1 MGGTRLRPVRP
12 RKVKDT
18 KAKGIN
24 VEWTDEG
31 IVLSVRP
38 HGESAAVVTLMTE
51 AHGRHAGL
59 MRGGASARHK
69 GMLQPGNAVRA
80 VWRARLAEQLGS
92 YSLELG
98 ESHAADLF
106 DDPLKLSGLSA
117 ACAVADRA
125 LPEREPHPAVHAGLE
140 ALIQAMR
147 NEALGDLWIAV
158 YVRWE
163 LGLLSALPVTLLMV
177 LAFLAPL
184 VVVAIFSIMPPK
196 VFSLANTP
204 DFSAYAV
211 FFKQGYYKSL
221 LWSLGMALASTVILL
236 VVCWPLAY
244 AMAKIFKRFTLVL
257 TIAIVMSLFVSE
269 NIRLFGWVLTLM
281 KGGLIEGH
289 FRALTGIGF
298 DSPLYGV
305 PIIVFGLVYVYLPFM
320 LFPLAQGIS
329 MVPDDTRQAAYDLGA
344 TRWQVLWQ
352 IEIPLAAP
360 GIVVGSLLSFVLAA
374 GALAESKILGGQA
387 VIAIADDIETA
398 FTFGQNWPL
407 GSALSMILIVIIG
420 TLALFGVSKVDLDA
434 IMGRKR

>member
-1 MGGTRLRPVRP
+1 M
-12 RKVKDT
+12 K
-18 KAKGIN
+18 
-24 VEWTDEG
+24 
-31 IVLSVRP
+31 S
-38 HGESAAVVTLMTE
+38 
-51 AHGRHAGL
+51 
-59 MRGGASARHK
+59 
-69 GMLQPGNAVRA
+69 
-80 VWRARLAEQLGS
+80 
-92 YSLELG
+92 
-98 ESHAADLF
+98 F
-106 DDPLKLSGLSA
+106 DQK
-117 ACAVADRA
+117 
-125 LPEREPHPAVHAGLE
+125 
-140 ALIQAMR
+140 
-147 NEALGDLWIAV
+147 
-158 YVRWE
+158 
-163 LGLLSALPVTLLMV
+163 LGLLSALPVVALLG

-184 VVVAIFSIMPPK
+184 LVIALFSIMPTK

-211 FFKQGYYKSL
+211 VFQQGYYKSL
-221 LWSLGMALASTVILL
+221 LWSLGMALASTAILL
-236 VVCWPLAY
+236 IVCWPLAY

-281 KGGLIEGH
+281 KGGLIEGY
-289 FRALTGIGF
+289 FRAFTGVGF
-298 DSPLYGV
+298 ESPLYGV

-320 LFPLAQGIS
+320 LFPLAQGIA

-344 TRWQVLWQ
+344 SRWQVLWQ

-407 GSALSMILIVIIG
+407 GSALSMVLIVIIG
-420 TLALFGVSKVDLDA
+420 TLALLGVSKVDLDA

>member
-1 MGGTRLRPVRP
+1 M
-12 RKVKDT
+12 K
-18 KAKGIN
+18 
-24 VEWTDEG
+24 
-31 IVLSVRP
+31 
-38 HGESAAVVTLMTE
+38 TLDQ
-51 AHGRHAGL
+51 
-59 MRGGASARHK
+59 K
-69 GMLQPGNAVRA
+69 
-80 VWRARLAEQLGS
+80 
-92 YSLELG
+92 
-98 ESHAADLF
+98 
-106 DDPLKLSGLSA
+106 
-117 ACAVADRA
+117 
-125 LPEREPHPAVHAGLE
+125 
-140 ALIQAMR
+140 
-147 NEALGDLWIAV
+147 
-158 YVRWE
+158 
-163 LGLLSALPVTLLMV
+163 LGLFSALPVVVLLG

-184 VVVAIFSIMPPK
+184 LVVALFSIMPAK

-211 FFKQGYYKSL
+211 FVQQGYYKSL

-289 FRALTGIGF
+289 FRAFTGVGF

-320 LFPLAQGIS
+320 LFPLAQGIA

-344 TRWQVLWQ
+344 SRWQVLWQ

-407 GSALSMILIVIIG
+407 GSALSMVLIVIIG